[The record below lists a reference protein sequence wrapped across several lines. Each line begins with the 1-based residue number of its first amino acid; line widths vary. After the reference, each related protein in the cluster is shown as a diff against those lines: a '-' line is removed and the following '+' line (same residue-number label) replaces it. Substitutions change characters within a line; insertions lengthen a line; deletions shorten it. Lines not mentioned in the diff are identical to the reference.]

1 MVICKELT
9 RGSTSAVVGF
19 CRNNNLWD
27 RVMLSEVNSLN
38 LNNKVIS
45 VFLWQYV

>member
-1 MVICKELT
+1 MVICKDYT
-9 RGSTSAVVGF
+9 RGLTSAVVGF

-45 VFLWQYV
+45 ISL